1 MNKSTLVAGMVIG
14 AMAGGIMTAVIEKK
28 QKDNSLACMGKKML
42 KKCTSVVSNL
52 M

>member
-1 MNKSTLVAGMVIG
+1 MNKSTLFAGMVIG

-28 QKDNSLACMGKKML
+28 QHDNSLSCMGKKML
-42 KKCTSVVSNL
+42 KKCTSVVSEL

>member
-1 MNKSTLVAGMVIG
+1 MNKSSLVAGMLIG

-28 QKDNSLACMGKKML
+28 QHDNSLSCMGKKML
-42 KKCTSVVSNL
+42 KKCTNVVADL